1 MKAEHWSAKWL
12 FGTSVFSGELYST
25 SIQSPTVA
33 LTLKSSFDNADKIKL
48 IVTCKCVKSLVC
60 LLVLFLFVLS
70 PSLSPHSFKCLSS
83 PRPSLFVL
91 CFFLMLEVFLFYAL
105 FVSSNVLMRHIC
117 GNYSTFWT
125 ARNKVP
131 LLNERMRWSCDIGLQ
146 IL

>member
-1 MKAEHWSAKWL
+1 MKTEHWSSKWL

-25 SIQSPTVA
+25 SIQNPTVA

-48 IVTCKCVKSLVC
+48 IVTCVKSLVC

-70 PSLSPHSFKCLSS
+70 PSLSPHSFKCCLSS
-83 PRPSLFVL
+83 PCPSRFVL

-117 GNYSTFWT
+117 GNYSTVWT

-131 LLNERMRWSCDIGLQ
+131 LFKERMRWSCDIGL
-146 IL
+146 LKL